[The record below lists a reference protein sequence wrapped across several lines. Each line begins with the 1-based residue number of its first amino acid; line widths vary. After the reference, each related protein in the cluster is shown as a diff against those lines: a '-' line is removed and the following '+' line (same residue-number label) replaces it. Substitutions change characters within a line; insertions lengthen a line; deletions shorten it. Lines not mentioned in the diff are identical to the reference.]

1 MLEALRGILVQ
12 SEPLLL
18 FVVIGLGYLVGQ
30 AKWRGFGLGISGV
43 LFVGLAFGAWDVD
56 GQPPLQVAPMV
67 REVGLILFVYAVGLT
82 SGPGFF
88 SALRQ
93 HGLKF
98 NAAIVV
104 ALVTGA
110 GAALATGLALGLSP
124 GLIAGAYCG
133 GLTNTPALAATTE
146 LLRNMTAG
154 AAMQPT
160 LGYSLTYPYG
170 VLGGLIGLQLF
181 TLATR
186 RHFTAEKAASQQAA
200 AAKALARNFEVTNP
214 ALFGKT
220 LTELAIH
227 ETRGLVLS
235 RVRHAGEV
243 VVPTRDTRLHQGD
256 VVVAEG
262 REEDLDQAEEYFGRR
277 STEELER
284 LRAPVDMRRILMSN
298 KRLVGKTIAS
308 LNLDRRFNGQITRLR
323 RADIDMAPAPDMRLD
338 LGDRL
343 RVVAPR
349 DRIAD
354 LSAYFG
360 DSEKHVAELDY
371 TALTLGISLGVLV
384 GMIPIPVP
392 GSGNVTLGFAGG
404 PLLVALVLGRL
415 GRTGRIVWS
424 IPLEANLALRHL
436 GLLFFL
442 AGVGVTAG
450 SRFEEAFAHSG
461 WQLLLLGLV
470 ITTLTTA
477 LAMVLLRFAARGTVI
492 GTLGATTG
500 MQTQP
505 ATLARAHEMARS
517 EEIYTAY
524 ATVFPVAMVGKIIIA
539 QLIVMAG
546 YLLI

>member
-1 MLEALRGILVQ
+1 MLEALREILVQ

-30 AKWRGFGLGISGV
+30 AKWRGFGLGVSGV
-43 LFVGLAFGAWDVD
+43 LFVGLAFGAWEAE
-56 GQPPLQVAPMV
+56 GQPPLAVEPLV

-88 SALRQ
+88 AALRQ
-93 HGLKF
+93 HGLRF
-98 NAAIVV
+98 NLAIVV
-104 ALVTGA
+104 ALLAGA
-110 GAALATGLALGLSP
+110 GAALGLGLGLGLAP

-146 LLRNMTAG
+146 LLRHMAG
-154 AAMQPT
+154 EAAMQPT

-170 VLGGLIGLQLF
+170 VLGGLLGLQLF
-181 TLATR
+181 ALATR
-186 RHFTAEKAASQQAA
+186 RHFVAEKAASQEAA
-200 AAKALARNFEVTNP
+200 AAKVLARNFQVTNP
-214 ALFGKT
+214 ALFGKS
-220 LTELAIH
+220 LAELAIH
-227 ETRGLVLS
+227 ESRGLVLS
-235 RVRHAGEV
+235 RVRHGDAV
-243 VVPTRDTRLHQGD
+243 FVPTRDTRLHQGD
-256 VVVAEG
+256 VVVAVG

-277 STEELER
+277 SSEELER

-298 KRLVGKTIAS
+298 KKLVGKTVAS
-308 LNLDRRFNGQITRLR
+308 LNIDRRFNAQITRIR
-323 RADIDMAPAPDMRLD
+323 RADIDFTPPPHLRLD

-354 LSAYFG
+354 VSAFFG
-360 DSEKHVAELDY
+360 DSEKHVADLDY

-392 GSGNVTLGFAGG
+392 GSGSITLGFAGG
-404 PLLVALVLGRL
+404 PLLVALILGRL

-424 IPLEANLALRHL
+424 IPLESNLALRHL

-450 SRFEEAFAHSG
+450 SRFEEALAGSG
-461 WQLLLLGLV
+461 WQLLLVGLV
-470 ITTLTTA
+470 ITTLTTFLA
-477 LAMVLLRFAARGTVI
+477 LFLLRVAARGTVI
-492 GTLGATTG
+492 GTMGATTG

-505 ATLARAHEMARS
+505 ATLARAHEMTGS
-517 EEIYTAY
+517 EEVYTAY
-524 ATVFPVAMVGKIIIA
+524 ATVYPVAMVGKILIA
-539 QLIVMAG
+539 QLIVIAG
-546 YLLI
+546 YLLL